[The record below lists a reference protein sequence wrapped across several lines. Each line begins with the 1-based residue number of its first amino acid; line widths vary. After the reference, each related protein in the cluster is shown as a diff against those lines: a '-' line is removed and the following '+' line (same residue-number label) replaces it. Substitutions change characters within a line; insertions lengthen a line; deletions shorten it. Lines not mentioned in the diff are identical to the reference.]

1 MYLIYMGFSIVCG
14 VIAYFYVPETKGL
27 PIEEM
32 GMLFNDG
39 VALHMT
45 SDGRGI
51 VEKQETQEIEHAVVE
66 SKLQEE
72 SA

>member
-1 MYLIYMGFSIVCG
+1 MYLVYMGLSVACG
-14 VIAYFYVPETKGL
+14 IIAYFYVPETKGL

-32 GMLFNDG
+32 GALFGDE

-51 VEKQETQEIEHAVVE
+51 VEKPEGVEVEQVEVQEA
-66 SKLQEE
+66 K
-72 SA
+72 A

>member
-1 MYLIYMGFSIVCG
+1 MGLSIVCG
-14 VIAYFYVPETKGL
+14 IIAYFYVPETRGL

-32 GMLFNDG
+32 GALFGDE

-51 VEKQETQEIEHAVVE
+51 VEKPEEVEVEQIEVQDEKV
-66 SKLQEE
+66 
-72 SA
+72 